1 MVILPSLPSGSKVAA
16 RRKEGAMV
24 NPTPASLRK
33 PAGVTMTTLF
43 HLSRSDHPSKKR
55 EMEGNPLPVLHIG
68 EMRWLALHQLH

>member
-1 MVILPSLPSGSKVAA
+1 
-16 RRKEGAMV
+16 MV
-24 NPTPASLRK
+24 NSTPASLRK

-68 EMRWLALHQLH
+68 KMRWLALHQLH